1 MRRVFPVCVRR
12 AASATLYTS
21 LTTMAAFFS
30 NALSPLLGIKSF
42 GLFSG
47 ILVFV
52 NYLSVIVFFPT
63 VIVVYHR
70 HWEHWPWPCFRSELP
85 FYI

>member
-1 MRRVFPVCVRR
+1 MHRFVGCRR

-21 LTTMAAFFS
+21 LTTMAAFLS
-30 NALSPLLGIKSF
+30 NALSPLIAIQSF

-52 NYLSVIVFFPT
+52 NYMSVVIFFPT
-63 VIVVYHR
+63 VMVMNHHHV
-70 HWEHWPWPCFRSELP
+70 EHWTWPCFR
-85 FYI
+85 